1 MQLGLK
7 LLKSIIH
14 QTSSKVAIAVC
25 AFLARKVQALNR
37 ENGDAL
43 KKLPVGQENR
53 QKASELRK
61 VVTMLTDER
70 GKIEEKLMPFEAE
83 LEQAKEPLDILFL
96 KFAEEE
102 GLTQEK

>member
-1 MQLGLK
+1 
-7 LLKSIIH
+7 
-14 QTSSKVAIAVC
+14 
-25 AFLARKVQALNR
+25 
-37 ENGDAL
+37 
-43 KKLPVGQENR
+43 
-53 QKASELRK
+53 
-61 VVTMLTDER
+61 MLTDER